1 MMILL
6 IGCGKTRIIY
16 RTEIKEC
23 EIKEPKLI
31 RIDPIL
37 TDPVQV
43 PYWTKKENPKYIN
56 LKELYLKTKE
66 GLKLC
71 NGQLIEIE
79 KTQNPTKEKTL

>member
-1 MMILL
+1 MILL
-6 IGCGKTRIIY
+6 CSCGKTRIIY
-16 RTEIKEC
+16 KTEIKEC
-23 EIKEPKLI
+23 EIKEPKLT

-37 TDPVQV
+37 TNPVQI

-56 LKELYLKTKE
+56 LKELYLNTKE

-79 KTQNPTKEKTL
+79 KIQSPPEEKTL